1 MNLLSLFGFK
11 EKRALGLDIT
21 DHTFIYTQLSG
32 EGKSAKLISYGK
44 KDIPDGVVL
53 DGRVQDDGVILS
65 LLREIQKETKQT
77 SVFVSLPDSLGSF
90 FKIIIPKVPYADIR
104 DHIEIKLKEM
114 VLFAYDEMILGFKVT
129 KDNDKDNKLEVEAI
143 VVPEEVGYVYKKLL
157 MQSGFVD
164 IHFRTNAQA
173 SAKAVILDDENP
185 HMVVVLEDNN
195 ATVSMVQKG
204 DIKQAHKFKYENH
217 DLYDKVHAHHHS
229 WNKEASDS
237 DSKEEGLKCITLCG
251 NKADME
257 RLEGLAKKLKTKVNH
272 PDMWNGIFDFSKD
285 IPEISPEDSLI
296 YVIALG
302 LAREHLDDSI

>member
-1 MNLLSLFGFK
+1 MSLLSFFGFK
-11 EKRALGLDIT
+11 GKRALGLDIT
-21 DHTFIYTQLSG
+21 DQAFVYTQLAG
-32 EGKSAKLISYGK
+32 EGKSARLLSYGK
-44 KDIPDGVVL
+44 KSIPDGVVI
-53 DGRVQDDGVILS
+53 DGRVQDDGAILP
-65 LLREIQKETKQT
+65 LLREIQKETKQK
-77 SVFVSLPDSLGSF
+77 SVYVSLPDSLGSF

-114 VLFAYDEMILGFKVT
+114 VLFSYDEMILGFKVT
-129 KDNDKDNKLEVEAI
+129 KDREDKLEVEVI
-143 VVPEEVGYVYKKLL
+143 VVPEEIGYVYKKLL
-157 MQSGFVD
+157 MQAGFVD

-173 SAKAVILDDENP
+173 SAKAVVLDDKEP

-217 DLYDKVHAHHHS
+217 DLYDKIHQHHVTWHD
-229 WNKEASDS
+229 EAGNPGSE
-237 DSKEEGLKCITLCG
+237 KEGLKCVTLCG

-257 RLEGLAKKLKTKVNH
+257 KLEGLAKKLKSKVNH
-272 PDMWNGIFDFSKD
+272 PDMWSGIFDFSKD
-285 IPEISPEDSLI
+285 VPQISPEDSLI